1 MPSGDDSAPVL
12 IGYDGSDFAKAA
24 VKRAGEELEAGRTA
38 LIVTV
43 FEPLDRVP
51 LFGVAGVPIETE
63 TMSQLY
69 ASAEDAAKK
78 VADEGCELARA
89 AGFEAEPVVTV
100 GNPVWNRIVEVA
112 DERGA
117 DLIVIGSRGLSGVK
131 HALIGSVASAVS
143 QHSKRSVL
151 IVHRP

>member
-1 MPSGDDSAPVL
+1 VAAADQNSPVL

-24 VKRAGEELEAGRTA
+24 VKRAGEELASGRRA

-43 FEPLDRVP
+43 FEPLDRIP
-51 LFGVAGVPIETE
+51 FFAVAGMSVESDTV
-63 TMSQLY
+63 SQLY
-69 ASAEDAAKK
+69 ENAKTAAGKIAEEGAA
-78 VADEGCELARA
+78 LAREV
-89 AGFEAEPVVTV
+89 GFEVETEVVE
-100 GNPVWNRIVEVA
+100 GNPVWDRIVELGE
-112 DERGA
+112 ERDA

-131 HALIGSVASAVS
+131 HALLGSVAAAVS

>member
-1 MPSGDDSAPVL
+1 MTSGDDKRPVL
-12 IGYDGSDFAKAA
+12 IAYDGSEFAKAA
-24 VKRAGEELEAGRTA
+24 VQRAGEELGDGREA

-43 FEPLDRVP
+43 FEPLDGVP
-51 LFGVAGVPIETE
+51 LFGVAGVPVESE

-69 ASAEDAAKK
+69 ASAENAAQK
-78 VADEGCELARA
+78 VAEEGDELARA
-89 AGFEAEPVVTV
+89 AGFEAEPLASA

-112 DERGA
+112 EERGA

-131 HALIGSVASAVS
+131 HALLGSVAAAVS